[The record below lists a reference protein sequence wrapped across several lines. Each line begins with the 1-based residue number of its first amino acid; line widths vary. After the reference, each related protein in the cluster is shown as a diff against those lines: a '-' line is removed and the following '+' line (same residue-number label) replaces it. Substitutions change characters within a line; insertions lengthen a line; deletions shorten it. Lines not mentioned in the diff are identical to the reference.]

1 MTCNCNAVDTISSEK
16 ASTSDHPGLR
26 IRRGREPM
34 ERKLS
39 MSRHALTRGA
49 LVTCLSLSTLL
60 GGLVCA
66 KAQTLSDIEA
76 AARKEGKVV
85 SLGMPDDW
93 ANWGEIWKA
102 LNQKY
107 GVTHTDTDMSSGEAV
122 AKIEAEKSNP
132 SADITEIGIE
142 FVPIA
147 IAKGLSMPY
156 KTSKW
161 DQIPEWARDK
171 DGQWALSYTGTIAF
185 LISKD
190 VKNPPKTFAD
200 LVNGD
205 YKVTIGEVGKATQ
218 SNLGVLAAAYALG
231 GNEGNMQPAI
241 DMFAKL
247 AEQKR
252 LLSINVDPAQ
262 MEKGEVQVGIVW
274 DFNALAYRDI
284 AGKDKWDV
292 VIPADGSLTGGYT
305 TTINAY
311 ALHPNIA
318 KLVREYAF
326 TDAGQ
331 IAFARG
337 YARPI
342 RIDQITLPPDAAAK
356 MLPSSEYAKARLFDS
371 KAWTAAAPGFIQ
383 TWQEQVAS
391 KM

>member
-1 MTCNCNAVDTISSEK
+1 MLSHNVF
-16 ASTSDHPGLR
+16 LR
-26 IRRGREPM
+26 RWFIAGV
-34 ERKLS
+34 S
-39 MSRHALTRGA
+39 AA
-49 LVTCLSLSTLL
+49 TLL
-60 GGLVCA
+60 GGMACA
-66 KAQTLSDIEA
+66 SAQSLPDLEA

-85 SLGMPDDW
+85 CLGMPDDW

-102 LNQKY
+102 VTAKY

-122 AKIEAEKSNP
+122 AKLEAEKSNP
-132 SADITEIGIE
+132 SADITEIGLE

-147 IAKGLSMPY
+147 ISKGLSMPY
-156 KTSKW
+156 KTTNW
-161 DQIPEWARDK
+161 DKIPEWARDK

-190 VKNPPKTFAD
+190 VKNPPETFSD
-200 LVNGD
+200 LLNGD
-205 YKVTIGEVGKATQ
+205 YKVSIGEVGKATQ
-218 SNLGVLAAAYALG
+218 SNIGVLAAAYALG
-231 GNEGNMQPAI
+231 GNETNLKPAI
-241 DMFAKL
+241 DLYAKL

-252 LLSINVDPAQ
+252 LLPINVFPAS
-262 MEKGEVQVGIVW
+262 MEKGEVQVAILW

-292 VIPADGSLTGGYT
+292 LIPADGSATGGYT

-311 ALHPNIA
+311 ALRPNIA

-326 TDAGQ
+326 SDAGQ

-356 MLPSSEYAKARLFDS
+356 ILPSAEYAKAKLIDTP
-371 KAWTAAAPGFIQ
+371 AWTAAAPTLIKM
-383 TWQEQVAS
+383 WQEDVAS

>member
-1 MTCNCNAVDTISSEK
+1 MVA
-16 ASTSDHPGLR
+16 GL
-26 IRRGREPM
+26 
-34 ERKLS
+34 S
-39 MSRHALTRGA
+39 AA
-49 LVTCLSLSTLL
+49 TLL
-60 GGLVCA
+60 GGIACA
-66 KAQTLSDIEA
+66 SAQSLPDLEA
-76 AARKEGKVV
+76 AARKEGNVV

-93 ANWGEIWKA
+93 ANWGDIWKA
-102 LNQKY
+102 MNAKY

-122 AKIEAEKSNP
+122 AKLEAEKSNP

-147 IAKGLSMPY
+147 ISKGLSMPY
-156 KTSKW
+156 KTTNW
-161 DQIPEWARDK
+161 DKIPAWAHDQ

-190 VKNPPKTFAD
+190 VKNPPKSFHD
-200 LVNGD
+200 LLNGD
-205 YKVTIGEVGKATQ
+205 YKVSIGEVGKATQ
-218 SNLGVLAAAYALG
+218 SNLAVLSAAYAYG
-231 GNEGNMQPAI
+231 GDEKNLQGAI
-241 DMFAKL
+241 DLFAKL

-252 LLSINVDPAQ
+252 LLPINVQPAA

-292 VIPADGSLTGGYT
+292 VIPSDGAVTGGYT

-311 ALHPNIA
+311 ALRPNIA

-326 TDAGQ
+326 SDEGQ

-356 MLPSSEYAKARLFDS
+356 MLPSAEYAKAKLFDAP
-371 KAWTAAAPGFIQ
+371 AWTAAAPTMIQ
-383 TWQEQVAS
+383 MWQEQVAS